1 MIVQSTE
8 GFVES
13 LNQLSRSDAIS
24 SKRFLRPL
32 CEVIGGMPDGVPL
45 TSIALSNYQILEER
59 GNSLLAVVGEDKIY
73 GMSFDSFY
81 LAVAVIGQ
89 STQICQVLTIIKKG

>member
-8 GFVES
+8 AFVES

-32 CEVIGGMPDGVPL
+32 CEVIEEMPDGVPL

-59 GNSLLAVVGEDKIY
+59 GNSLLSVLGNDKIY
-73 GMSFDSFY
+73 GITFDSFY
-81 LAVAVIGQ
+81 LAVAVIGK
-89 STQICQVLTIIKKG
+89 SPQICQLLTITKKG